1 MKIKKASLIP
11 ILLTINAYAIP
22 MDIYLQE
29 DSQLDGVVENAS
41 LENISLSRE
50 QSIFSG
56 AANES
61 IYVGEYL
68 HNDAIIKFTK
78 GNAQDTT
85 YYIGHKTSG
94 SEYQGTWYQAGGAAG
109 DFTLSTDSNT
119 APDCSGASETGWH
132 SGIYCNMDVD
142 GGNWQLVAVR
152 MPSTARI
159 AVKSIS
165 SLTFSQYLS
174 PEQWEPL
181 MNRSSEILFYQPDTK
196 QWGTMTVAAA
206 SNNELCSPLNSD
218 LSKDVLV
225 HAEVKGCNITG
236 LDYTLVGHRDAYRQ
250 AWLDK
255 RGPKI
260 WERTSAWNPS
270 TSSAQLMVFV
280 R

>member
-1 MKIKKASLIP
+1 MSAIGKFIP
-11 ILLTINAYAIP
+11 K
-22 MDIYLQE
+22 
-29 DSQLDGVVENAS
+29 
-41 LENISLSRE
+41 
-50 QSIFSG
+50 SG
-56 AANES
+56 AE
-61 IYVGEYL
+61 
-68 HNDAIIKFTK
+68 
-78 GNAQDTT
+78 
-85 YYIGHKTSG
+85 
-94 SEYQGTWYQAGGAAG
+94 
-109 DFTLSTDSNT
+109 
-119 APDCSGASETGWH
+119 CR
-132 SGIYCNMDVD
+132 IYCNMDVD